1 MNRPQRILAAISIL
15 CLAFLFVLTL
25 FASYQ
30 FQTSESYSDQA
41 EHSRS
46 ILVAVQNL
54 NRGLLRAESAQR
66 GFLLT
71 SNSAYL
77 DSYAKSVE
85 TVQAAMNDIA
95 QKLGNDMRARIHVAR
110 LRTLVQAKLD
120 ELNETIVLEK
130 AHRHPDAI
138 AIVQTDFGKDLMDQ
152 IQQVY
157 GTLLQNERG
166 RLHQRS
172 IAIQAGRLMTTRLFR
187 AALIGMALLSI
198 TTAFFI
204 RRSLTAQR
212 SAIEALQRSEIK
224 IAEKEHMLRT
234 IADNL
239 PALIAYTDRDEV
251 VRFSNQTYKKWLN
264 QDPAQVLGK
273 RLIDAMG
280 AEMYMARRQ
289 QIQTALSGNPTEFH
303 AVLDMPDGPHHHQ
316 VSYIPDVKPD
326 GSVAGFFGLTTDI
339 TALKAL
345 ELQLKQLAR
354 QDTLTGLPN
363 RRHFEER
370 LSDLLLQHEERPFA
384 MMLLDIDHFKAIND
398 SHGHATGDA
407 ALKYLAE
414 CLKAS
419 VRVSDTLARLAGDEF
434 VVLLPGLCKR
444 SDAEMIARKIVT
456 NARRAFTMD
465 GDTLKI
471 TVSIGIAYASE
482 AGVTSEA
489 LYACADRA
497 LYNAKDAN
505 RDTFTMMDC
514 NVIEMSERPARRRRK
529 AFQPALEAA
538 CTGPLFSSLT
548 PEDIRSPAILSP

>member
-1 MNRPQRILAAISIL
+1 MNRLQRILAAISIL

-25 FASYQ
+25 FTSSQ
-30 FQTSESYSDQA
+30 FQTSEYYSDQA
-41 EHSRS
+41 EHSRL
-46 ILVAVQNL
+46 ILMAVQNL
-54 NRGLLRAESAQR
+54 NRGLVKAESAQR

-77 DSYAKSVE
+77 DSYAKNVE
-85 TVQAAMNDIA
+85 TVQAALIDIA
-95 QKLGNDMRARIHVAR
+95 QKVGNDTNERIHVAR

-120 ELNETIVLEK
+120 ELNETVALEK
-130 AHRHPDAI
+130 AHRHSDAI

-157 GTLLQNERG
+157 GTLLQNERS
-166 RLHQRS
+166 RLHQRR
-172 IAIQAGRLMTTRLFR
+172 IAIEAGRLMTTRLFR
-187 AALIGMALLSI
+187 AGLIGMALLSI

-204 RRSLTAQR
+204 RRSLTEQR

-234 IADNL
+234 ITDNL
-239 PALIAYTDRDEV
+239 PALISYTDRDEV
-251 VRFSNQTYKKWLN
+251 VRFSNQTYKKWLK
-264 QDPAQVLGK
+264 QDPAQTVGR

-280 AEMYMARRQ
+280 AEMYMTRQ
-289 QIQTALSGNPTEFH
+289 QQIRSALSGNPTEFQ
-303 AVLDMPDGPHHHQ
+303 AVLDLPDGLRHHQ
-316 VSYIPDVKPD
+316 VSYIPDAKPD
-326 GSVAGFFGLTTDI
+326 GSVGGFFALTTDI
-339 TALKAL
+339 TPLKAL
-345 ELQLKQLAR
+345 ESQLEQLAR

-363 RRHFEER
+363 RRHFEEK

-398 SHGHATGDA
+398 GYGHATGDA
-407 ALKYLAE
+407 ALKQVAA

-419 VRVSDTLARLAGDEF
+419 VRVSDTVARLAGDEF

-456 NARRAFTMD
+456 NAQRTFTMD
-465 GDTLKI
+465 GHCLKI

-482 AGVTSEA
+482 AGVTAEA
-489 LYACADRA
+489 VYACADKA

-505 RDTFTMMDC
+505 RGTFTMMDC

-529 AFQPALEAA
+529 VFQQTLEVARA
-538 CTGPLFSSLT
+538 GSSVLQSHT
-548 PEDIRSPAILSP
+548 